1 MLEWIQMA
9 EWSPYVVGIGV
20 GVLSWLAF
28 LLSDRPISCSTAYAR
43 ASGMIEKI
51 FRGKKVEEREYYQ
64 EFKPVVEWDWMLVL
78 GVMIGAFISAML
90 SGTFRLQWVPLL
102 WGEAFGAMPLP
113 RIIVT
118 FVGGIIMGFASRWTG
133 GCTSGHGIGGTLQ
146 MAVSS
151 WLAVIFFF
159 IGGIITAFAIFRFLA
174 A

>member
-9 EWSPYVVGIGV
+9 EWSPYVVGICV

-51 FRGKKVEEREYYQ
+51 FRGKKVEEREYYR
-64 EFKPVVEWDWMLVL
+64 EFKPVVEWGWMLVL

-102 WGEAFGAMPLP
+102 WGETFGAMPLP

-133 GCTSGHGIGGTLQ
+133 GCTSGHGISGTLQ